1 MLLMEHLVN
10 MRRCQEGKLSRQRE
24 IIAVILKGRKGI
36 KIKKKKKGVISF
48 ISFIFHLAASS
59 WGLTIF
65 FYISVIIDLFYIYII
80 ASTYTVFRHCFLKT
94 KQILPYTK
102 QHYILHTPYQNDVST
117 QLRTFHMQY
126 NAIINSP
133 VLTLAKDR
141 RLHRL

>member
-59 WGLTIF
+59 
-65 FYISVIIDLFYIYII
+65 
-80 ASTYTVFRHCFLKT
+80 
-94 KQILPYTK
+94 
-102 QHYILHTPYQNDVST
+102 
-117 QLRTFHMQY
+117 
-126 NAIINSP
+126 
-133 VLTLAKDR
+133 
-141 RLHRL
+141 